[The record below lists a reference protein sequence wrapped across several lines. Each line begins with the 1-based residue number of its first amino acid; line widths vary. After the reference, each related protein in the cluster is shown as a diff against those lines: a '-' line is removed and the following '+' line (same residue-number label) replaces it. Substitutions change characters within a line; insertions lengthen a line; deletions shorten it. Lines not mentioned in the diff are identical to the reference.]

1 MRKKAIFTTILV
13 LAFIGLGTFL
23 AILYGKGY
31 RLNFGGEGNQ
41 IIAGT
46 GLLVLTSTPDGAR
59 VYLDD
64 NLTTAT
70 NDTLNLPPGEYNVR
84 IEKDGYYPWKKHV
97 ILKKEAVTKTDAL
110 LFPSAPKLEAVTLL
124 GAEEP
129 IVNSNGS
136 LLAYKVSSSS
146 AQNNGIYVISLTNR
160 PLIPLGN
167 TSRQIASDRIDN
179 FSGATLEFS
188 PDGQEVLASIPPSST
203 TSGALKLYLLR
214 TDGLNDNP
222 QNVTVTIAQ
231 VRSQWEAEQ
240 KELEE
245 KFINSIPRKAR
256 SFALKNFINPKLS
269 PESDKIVYTAST
281 SASMPIFITP
291 TLPTTNSTPENRE
304 LKAGNIYVY
313 QIKEDKNYLL
323 FSPKEGEVLPNF
335 IWHPSSSHLVFIK
348 DKRISAIEY
357 DGQNLTTL
365 YSGPFTPNFVY
376 PWPDGSG
383 VLIRTNL
390 NDETIPP
397 NLYTVGLK

>member
-1 MRKKAIFTTILV
+1 MRKKTVFTTILV
-13 LAFIGLGTFL
+13 LLFIGLGTFL

-31 RLNFGGEGNQ
+31 RLNLGGDGNK

-70 NDTLNLPPGEYNVR
+70 NDTLNLPPGEYDVR

-97 ILKKEAVTKTDAL
+97 VLKKEAVTKTDAL
-110 LFPSAPKLEAVTLL
+110 LFPAAPKLEAATLL
-124 GAEEP
+124 GAEDP
-129 IVNSNGS
+129 LVNNDGS

-146 AQNNGIYVISLTNR
+146 AQNNGIYVINLTNR

-179 FSGATLEFS
+179 FSKATLEFS
-188 PDGQEVLASIPPSST
+188 PDGQQVLASIPPTST
-203 TSGALKLYLLR
+203 ASGAPKLYLLQ
-214 TDGLNDNP
+214 TNGLNQNP
-222 QNVTVTIAQ
+222 QNVTATISQ
-231 VRSQWEAEQ
+231 IRSQWELEE
-240 KELEE
+240 KELEQ
-245 KFINSIPRKAR
+245 KFIGSIPRKAR
-256 SFALKNFINPKLS
+256 AFVSANFVNPKLS

-281 SASMPIFITP
+281 SATMPIFITP
-291 TLPTTNSTPENRE
+291 ALPTTNSTPENRQLE
-304 LKAGNIYVY
+304 AGNVYVY

-323 FSPKEGEVLPNF
+323 YSPQEGETAPNF
-335 IWHPSSSHLVFIK
+335 IWYPSSSHLVFIK

-365 YSGPFTPNFVY
+365 YSGPFSSNFVY

-383 VLIRTNL
+383 IIIRTNL
-390 NDETIPP
+390 NDETIPA

>member
-1 MRKKAIFTTILV
+1 MRKKTVFTTSLVIIFILLGTILAIF
-13 LAFIGLGTFL
+13 
-23 AILYGKGY
+23 YGKGY
-31 RLNFGGEGNQ
+31 RLNFGGNGNQ

-70 NDTLNLPPGEYNVR
+70 NDTLNLPPGEYDVR

-97 ILKKEAVTKTDAL
+97 TLTKEAVTKTDAL
-110 LFPSAPKLEAVTLL
+110 LFPSAPKLEAITLL
-124 GAEEP
+124 GAENP

-136 LLAYKVSSSS
+136 LLAYRVSSSS
-146 AQNNGIYVISLTNR
+146 AQNNGIYVINLTNR

-167 TSRQIASDRIDN
+167 TSRQIASDRIDS
-179 FSGATLEFS
+179 FSKATLEFS
-188 PDGQEVLASIPPSST
+188 PDGQEILASIPPSST
-203 TSGALKLYLLR
+203 SSGGTKLYLLR

-222 QNVTVTIAQ
+222 QNVTVTITQ
-231 VRSQWEAEQ
+231 LRSQWELEE
-240 KELEE
+240 KELEQ
-245 KFINSIPRKAR
+245 KFTNIIPRKAR
-256 SFALKNFINPKLS
+256 PFVTSNFLNPKLS
-269 PESDKIVYTAST
+269 PESDKIVYTASE

-291 TLPTTNSTPENRE
+291 ALPTTNSTPENRE
-304 LKAGNIYVY
+304 LKAGNVYVY

-323 FSPKEGEVLPNF
+323 YEPQEGETAPNF

-348 DKRISAIEY
+348 DKRIYAIEY

-365 YSGPFTPNFVY
+365 YSGPFSSNFVY

-383 VLIRTNL
+383 IIIRTNL
-390 NDETIPP
+390 NDETIPA

>member
-1 MRKKAIFTTILV
+1 MRKRTLFTTLLIAL
-13 LAFIGLGTFL
+13 FIGLGTFL

-31 RLNFGGEGNQ
+31 RLNLGGEGNQ

-70 NDTLNLPPGEYNVR
+70 NDTLNLPPGEYDLR

-97 ILKKEAVTKTDAL
+97 KLIKEAVTKTDAL
-110 LFPSAPKLEAVTLL
+110 LFPSAPKLEAATLL
-124 GAEEP
+124 GAEDP
-129 IVNSNGS
+129 IVDTNGS

-167 TSRQIASDRIDN
+167 TSRQIVSNRVDT
-179 FSGATLEFS
+179 FSRATLEFS
-188 PDGQEVLASIPPSST
+188 PDGQEILATIPPSST
-203 TSGALKLYLLR
+203 TSGTIKRYLLN
-214 TDGLNDNP
+214 TNSLNETP
-222 QNVTVTIAQ
+222 RNVTVTISQ
-231 VRSQWEAEQ
+231 IRNQWETERREQ
-240 KELEE
+240 ES

-256 SFALKNFINPKLS
+256 SFATQYFTNPKLS
-269 PESDKIVYTAST
+269 PESDKIVYVAST
-281 SASMPIFITP
+281 SASMPQFITP
-291 TLPTTNSTPENRE
+291 PLPSTNSTPETRD
-304 LKAGNIYVY
+304 LKAGSVYVY

-323 FSPKEGEVLPNF
+323 YQTGEGEILPNF
-335 IWHPSSSHLVFIK
+335 IWYPSSSHLVFIK

-365 YSGPFTPNFVY
+365 YSGPFAPNFVY

-383 VLIRTNL
+383 IIIRTNL